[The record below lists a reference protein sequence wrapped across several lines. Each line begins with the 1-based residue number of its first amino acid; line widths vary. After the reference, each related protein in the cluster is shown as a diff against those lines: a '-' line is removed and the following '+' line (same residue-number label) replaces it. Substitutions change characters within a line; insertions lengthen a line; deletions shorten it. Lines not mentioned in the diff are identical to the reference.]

1 MLSPLLLVL
10 RLAGT
15 VDRVE
20 GDWVVVEWHSGN
32 VTDLPTSTFER
43 TPREGESMS
52 LRLQPRVR
60 GAALAIP
67 GRPPRLATDEG
78 LLSLP
83 DRAGLRPGLRYS
95 LRIRL
100 PREPVFQPP
109 TTPVQEDKTHAKED
123 P

>member
-1 MLSPLLLVL
+1 MLTPLLLAL

-20 GDWVVVEWHSGN
+20 GDWVVVEWHSGHI
-32 VTDLPTSTFER
+32 TDLPTSAFER
-43 TPREGESMS
+43 APREGEAMS

-67 GRPPRLATDEG
+67 GRPPRLSTDAG

-83 DRAGLRPGLRYS
+83 DHTNLRPGLRYS

-100 PREPVFQPP
+100 PRGAVLQRP